1 MFHLKLIRIFIS
13 SRVHLNPKTISH
25 SRCGVG
31 YREEGTRGNR
41 GAKEK
46 RADQESENR
55 GQK

>member
-25 SRCGVG
+25 SPCGVG

-46 RADQESENR
+46 RTDQESEN
-55 GQK
+55 